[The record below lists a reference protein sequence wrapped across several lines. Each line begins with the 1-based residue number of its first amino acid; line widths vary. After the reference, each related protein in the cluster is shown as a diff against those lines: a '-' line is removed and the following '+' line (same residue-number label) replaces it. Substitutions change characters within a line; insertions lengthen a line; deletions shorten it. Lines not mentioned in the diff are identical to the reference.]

1 MIGRVIEE
9 EGQKIVQTLA
19 GATAGTVCKVNYGID
34 CNYVIP
40 ITHDEP
46 GEGYVGLSCVCPGP
60 YYNPFTGTFIAC
72 NVCAKSSD
80 AERADK
86 VMSNSLAGDTVY
98 NLAMWCATADGCY
111 NSVGFSGGRSITYNP
126 FTATLNAC
134 CANVNDLLTA
144 TCACVTD
151 TLAVEC
157 GSFTSLT
164 VTNKIDGTALKADG
178 TNCYDQYCI
187 ESIAGSSDRP
197 ILITGA
203 DDAAQTH
210 AVASIGRSTC
220 CSLTYNPATGVM
232 KRNGAEMGGYT
243 LTLDSAQGGTRYAL
257 IDVGSSNGNVIEG
270 KIYSNTFSLVKY
282 CAADAIN
289 RHSND
294 NYGNPAVGHI
304 NDTTSCVWIRYG
316 GWINP
321 ELFGQKPIKLVC
333 STTTAPS
340 GITFKE
346 SSSWASNA
354 ICADYTESAVCAACH
369 LREAVNYAWD
379 FEVALENGTINNTY
393 NTSYVSTACRLRY
406 CSTTGNLRVTNAAGT
421 STAGTIQAA
430 NLCGKLYGGLGNT
443 GYDATATWGSQ
454 TGTLFYA
461 FSDCAGGAIQFRCN
475 NPQNGQMSIVID
487 GTVYT
492 CEGQYRVLNTA
503 DLKGCGVCKFSISG
517 NTLIISAR

>member
-19 GATAGTVCKVNYGID
+19 GATAGTVCKVNYGLD

-40 ITHDEP
+40 ITHNEV
-46 GEGYVGLSCVCPGP
+46 GEGYVGVSCVCPGP

-98 NLAMWCATADGCY
+98 NLAMWCATSDGCY

-144 TCACVTD
+144 TCVCVTD
-151 TLAVEC
+151 NINAEC
-157 GSFTSLT
+157 GNFTSLT
-164 VTNKIDGTALKADG
+164 VTNKIDGSICLADG
-178 TNCYDQYCI
+178 TSCPDRYCLAAM
-187 ESIAGSSDRP
+187 STSGDRP
-197 ILITGA
+197 ILMTS
-203 DDAAQTH
+203 
-210 AVASIGRSTC
+210 ASTNDTIANIGRSTV
-220 CSLTYNPATGVM
+220 CSLTYNPSTGVL
-232 KRNGAEMGGYT
+232 KRYGAEMGGYT

-354 ICADYTESAVCAACH
+354 ICADNTASAICAQCH
-369 LREAVNYAWD
+369 QKLGMNTAFD
-379 FEVALENGTINNTY
+379 FEVALESGTTNAY
-393 NTSYVSTACRLRY
+393 NYSYVSTACRLRY
-406 CSTTGNLRVTNAAGT
+406 CNTTGHLRITNSSGT
-421 STAGTIQAA
+421 IAGTIQAA
-430 NLCGKLYGGLGNT
+430 SLCGKLYGGLGNT
-443 GYDATATWGSQ
+443 SYDARATWGSQ

-475 NPQNGQMSIVID
+475 NPTNGQMSIVID

-492 CEGQYRVLNTA
+492 CEGQYKVLNTA

>member
-40 ITHDEP
+40 ITHNEV
-46 GEGYVGLSCVCPGP
+46 GEGYVGVSCVCPGP
-60 YYNPFTGTFIAC
+60 FYNPFTGTLTAC
-72 NVCAKSSD
+72 SVEAKSTE
-80 AERADK
+80 AEASEM
-86 VMSNSLAGDTVY
+86 VMSNSLTGDTVY
-98 NLAMWCATADGCY
+98 NLAMWCATSDGCY

-126 FTATLNAC
+126 YTATLNAC
-134 CANVNDLLTA
+134 CVNATDLLTA

-151 TLAVEC
+151 TLAVES

-164 VTNKIDGTALKADG
+164 VTNKIDGSICLADG

-187 ESIAGSSDRP
+187 ESISGSSDRP

-203 DDAAQTH
+203 DDAVQTH
-210 AVASIGRSTC
+210 AVASIGRSTS
-220 CSLTYNPATGVM
+220 CSLTYNPSTGVM
-232 KRNGAEMGGYT
+232 KRFGAEMGGYT
-243 LTLDSAQGGTRYAL
+243 LTLDGAQGGTRYAL
-257 IDVGSSNGNVIEG
+257 IDAGSSSGNIIEG
-270 KIYSNTFSLVKY
+270 KIYSNAFSLVKY
-282 CAADAIN
+282 CAADAIH
-289 RHSND
+289 RHSSD
-294 NYGNPAVGHI
+294 NYGQIAVGHI
-304 NDTTSCVWIRYG
+304 DDTSTCVWVKYS
-316 GWINP
+316 GWIP
-321 ELFGQKPIKLVC
+321 MELLGQKPIKLVC

-340 GITFKE
+340 GITFKSSNSCASYADCSASAVMATYATCHYRCGCNSATDFDIALLNGYANANTLTYV
-346 SSSWASNA
+346 SSS
-354 ICADYTESAVCAACH
+354 
-369 LREAVNYAWD
+369 
-379 FEVALENGTINNTY
+379 
-393 NTSYVSTACRLRY
+393 CRLRY
-406 CSTTGNLRVTNAAGT
+406 CNTTGSLRITNTSGAIAGT
-421 STAGTIQAA
+421 VQAT

-443 GYDATATWGSQ
+443 SYDATATWGNQ
-454 TGTLFYA
+454 TGSLFYA

-475 NPQNGQMSIVID
+475 NPTNGQMSIVID

>member
-40 ITHDEP
+40 ITHNEL
-46 GEGYVGLSCVCPGP
+46 GEGYIGLSCVCPGP
-60 YYNPFTGTFIAC
+60 YYNPVTGTFTAC

-98 NLAMWCATADGCY
+98 NLAMWCATSDGCY

-144 TCACVTD
+144 TCVCVTD
-151 TLAVEC
+151 NINAEC
-157 GSFTSLT
+157 GNFTSLT
-164 VTNKIDGTALKADG
+164 VTNKIDGSICLAEG
-178 TNCYDQYCI
+178 TNCPDKYCLA
-187 ESIAGSSDRP
+187 SMSTSGDRP
-197 ILITGA
+197 ILMTSA
-203 DDAAQTH
+203 STDDTIAN
-210 AVASIGRSTC
+210 IGRSTN
-220 CSLTYNPATGVM
+220 CSLTYNPSTGVM
-232 KRNGAEMGGYT
+232 KRYGAEMGGYT
-243 LTLDSAQGGTRYAL
+243 LTLDSASGGTMYAL

-282 CAADAIN
+282 CAADDIY
-289 RHSND
+289 RHSD
-294 NYGNPAVGHI
+294 NSYGDVAVGHI
-304 NDTTSCVWIRYG
+304 NDTTTCVWIKYS

-321 ELFGQKPIKLVC
+321 ELLGQKPIKLVC

-340 GITFKE
+340 GIAFKD

-354 ICADYTESAVCAACH
+354 MCATSATTAVCAQYHCRCGSNSA
-369 LREAVNYAWD
+369 AD
-379 FEVALENGTINNTY
+379 FDIALENGYSNASNTL
-393 NTSYVSTACRLRY
+393 TYVSSSCRLRY
-406 CSTTGNLRVTNAAGT
+406 CNTTGHLRITNT
-421 STAGTIQAA
+421 SGATAGTVQAT
-430 NLCGKLYGGLGNT
+430 NLCGKMYGGLGNT
-443 GYDATATWGSQ
+443 TLEPGQPSWGNQIGTSFYSFYDCG
-454 TGTLFYA
+454 
-461 FSDCAGGAIQFRCN
+461 GGAIDFRCN
-475 NPQNGQMSIVID
+475 NPSNGQMSIKID

-503 DLKGCGVCKFSISG
+503 DLAGCGICKFSISG